1 MNDSA
6 VLLAR
11 LLPVLEAGARRH
23 AARDAS
29 ARASL
34 ALACARSVAEAAEDW
49 VDAAVTMKRA
59 GSLPARQAA
68 GVRAEETATGP
79 LVTLRLLLITA
90 RACAEQARFGR
101 PRSSRPPRLA
111 RAGRGGGPL
120 SLVEV
125 EVLPEPRLFD
135 RMVFRNHSAT
145 VRCVDP
151 GGLEAFEHSWRRE
164 AADRPRGGG
173 IAVVLGAGNVTGLSC
188 ADSLCQVFEHG
199 RAVLLKLHPVQAG
212 LEPVLRRALGPLVEA
227 GLVAIVVGDPQFARE
242 AASAAA
248 VTHVHLTGGQQ
259 AFDSLVWG
267 GPERR
272 AGNGPPLLSKP
283 VTCELGNVTP
293 WIVVPGRYTAAQ
305 LACQADTV
313 AASIVNNTSFNC
325 IATKC
330 IVTCRGW
337 RQREEFLG
345 LVRRRLESLPA
356 RPAWYPGAS
365 AAWESATDRLPPD
378 DGTLPVEFRTGLD
391 ADADRRLLERE
402 WFAPVAVET
411 PVEADDMEAFCT
423 RVARLVEVVP
433 GSLAASVSLPGNLP
447 PRDRQRAE
455 LLIAHLEY
463 GVVAV
468 NGWAAMG
475 YSWGSVPW
483 GGFPGATLSAPG
495 SGIGRVHDPLLLPLV
510 HNAIVRVPLASWP
523 PPPWF
528 PWHPRARELAR
539 GLVATYAAI
548 GRGRSGL
555 WPFLRML
562 PDVLE
567 AAVRPPARP

>member
-6 VLLAR
+6 SVLAR

-29 ARASL
+29 ARAGL
-34 ALACARSVAEAAEDW
+34 AIACARCVAEAASEW
-49 VDAAVTMKRA
+49 VEAAVAMKRA
-59 GSLPARQAA
+59 AALPDRQAA

-90 RACAEQARFGR
+90 RALVELADRGR
-101 PRSSRPPRLA
+101 PRASRPARLA
-111 RAGRGGGPL
+111 RAGGGPRPF
-120 SLVEV
+120 VEV
-125 EVLPEPRLFD
+125 DVLPDGRLFD
-135 RMVFRNHSAT
+135 RAIFSGHTAT

-164 AADRPRGGG
+164 AAERPRSGGV
-173 IAVVLGAGNVTGLSC
+173 AVVLGAGNVTGLSC
-188 ADSLCQVFEHG
+188 ADALCQVFEHG
-199 RAVLLKLHPVQAG
+199 RSVLLKLHPVQSG
-212 LEPVLRRALGPLVEA
+212 LEPALQRALAPLVEC
-227 GLVAIVVGDPQFARE
+227 GLLAIVVGDPQFARE
-242 AASAAA
+242 AVASPA
-248 VTHVHLTGGQQ
+248 VTHVHLTGGQR
-259 AFDSLVWG
+259 AFESLVWG
-267 GPERR
+267 GPT
-272 AGNGPPLLSKP
+272 ATTGHGPPVLAKP
-283 VTCELGNVTP
+283 ITCELGNVTP
-293 WIVVPGRYTAAQ
+293 WIVVPGRYTSRQ

-345 LVRRRLESLPA
+345 LVRRRLDSLPA
-356 RPAWYPGAS
+356 RPAWYPGAA
-365 AAWESATDRLPPD
+365 AAWEAATGRQPPD
-378 DGTLPVEFRTGLD
+378 DGTLPCDLRTGLD
-391 ADADRRLLERE
+391 AEAEWRLLERE
-402 WFAPVAVET
+402 WFVPVVVET
-411 PVEADDMEAFCT
+411 AVEADDMEAFCT
-423 RVARLVEVVP
+423 RVAGLVQRIP
-433 GSLAASVSLPGNLP
+433 GSLAASVSLPPSLP
-447 PRDRQRAE
+447 ARDRQRAE
-455 LLIAHLEY
+455 LLIGHLEY

-468 NGWAAMG
+468 NGWTALA
-475 YSWGSVPW
+475 YSWAAVPW
-483 GGFPGATLSAPG
+483 GGFPGATLAAPG

-510 HNAIVRVPLASWP
+510 HNTIVRGPSAAWP
-523 PPPWF
+523 TPPWF
-528 PWHPRARELAR
+528 PWHPRAEALAG

-567 AAVRPPARP
+567 AVIRPPARP